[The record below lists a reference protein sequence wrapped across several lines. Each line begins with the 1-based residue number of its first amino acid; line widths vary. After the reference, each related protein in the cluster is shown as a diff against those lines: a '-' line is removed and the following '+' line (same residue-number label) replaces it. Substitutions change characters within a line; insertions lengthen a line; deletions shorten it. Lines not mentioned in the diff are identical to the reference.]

1 MTNLK
6 FPLTLS
12 CGCKAL
18 SNCRCWSERGNSGRV
33 DGDSPIDR
41 VLREFNGAW
50 RQTLEN
56 YGCHL
61 PSGRHHGPCPVCG
74 GKDRF
79 RFDDK
84 EGRGTWFCSQCDPQ
98 SGGGLLLLSRF
109 LGKPTIEVANELL
122 GNTPER
128 SRAPVYRSFVS
139 EDQIRKANHEQARK
153 GAEALLASS
162 ELRPHAYMSDRGLDG
177 QWLVNGEPIMGKDR
191 AVIQPGELML
201 VPAYKAEGDGSK
213 LVNVQKIKAN
223 KEKRPLFGGDMAG
236 VYHKLDGH
244 QKLIAI
250 VEGYATG
257 VTVNQVTGATTYCA
271 FNTGNLAAVSA
282 WVAGQHPGVSLV
294 FFADHDELDITH
306 QWRPG
311 EKFAKDAAAPLGATV
326 ALPPELGDWDDYRQ
340 AHGVEATKLAMKSA
354 IIADREACGVVVKQ
368 KDDIKQVSVDPAN
381 ISASS
386 AQLAAKTAHDREK
399 STDCGDSLIP
409 PPAPFGFTLP
419 GIAPAPAPAAA
430 NKRKAAPKES
440 DLPPG
445 IDFTGMDIDTP
456 PGLAGRIVEYIREG
470 ANRQL
475 SGGAYSAM
483 ALQCMAMAAA
493 GLPGLGGTKLSLITL
508 TLGMSAAGKEWPQRV
523 VKNLLDAHGKTI
535 YGDIRSDK
543 DVIRSAIYDNG
554 HCFYVVDEAQKI
566 LSSNTGSQQNK
577 HMSNVISTLMEL
589 STTSC
594 YKLSQL
600 HRDEFLTH
608 IETARAR
615 VEKVIEA
622 KREAIAHMNQ
632 DHEEGRIK
640 KAQLEIEH
648 LERKLADHDKR
659 AITARDGVRNPSLH
673 LLAYSTPQKLAAIV
687 DEDSIESG
695 FLGRA
700 LINDC
705 GIERAPQRLT
715 IADLKKAPSGGQDM
729 QFEMLKAQIG
739 LICQLADDES
749 KHSVDSEFNGS
760 PFRYDITPD
769 AERDMCAILQHYDQ
783 HHYRNHP
790 RVGAI
795 YARLVERVMSLSS
808 IMALGN
814 YGCDGARIESAYVR
828 YALMLVLQSLEHLTS
843 NLKINE
849 GATEET
855 NEAKLEA
862 VQAAILKMI
871 NIDRR
876 KDDQDGWR
884 YVSVIKAQM
893 KRRKFYQQI
902 QKQLDGANQD
912 AMQNALAMLGG
923 KVEMDPSGK
932 QIRMRK

>member
-1 MTNLK
+1 MTIK
-6 FPLTLS
+6 FPLMLS
-12 CGCKAL
+12 CGHQAL
-18 SNCRCWSERGNSGRV
+18 SNCKCWSERGSYRT

-50 RQTLEN
+50 RQALEG

-84 EGRGTWFCSQCDPQ
+84 DGRGTWFCNQCEPQ

-109 LGKPTIEVANELL
+109 LQKPTIEVANELL

-128 SRAPVYRSFVS
+128 SRAPVYRAIVS
-139 EDQIRKANHEQARK
+139 DDQIRKANHEQARK
-153 GAEALLASS
+153 GADALLASS
-162 ELRPHAYMSDRGLDG
+162 ELRPHPYMSDRGLDG
-177 QWLVNGEPIMGKDR
+177 LWLVNGEPIMGRDR
-191 AVIQPGELML
+191 DIIQPGELLL
-201 VPAYKAEGDGSK
+201 VPAYKAEGDGST
-213 LVNVQKIKAN
+213 LVNVQKIKVN
-223 KEKRPLFGGDMAG
+223 KEKRPIYGGDMAA
-236 VYHKLDGH
+236 VYHKIDGH
-244 QKLIAI
+244 QRLIAI
-250 VEGYATG
+250 AEGYATG

-271 FNTGNLAAVSA
+271 FNTGNLAAVAA
-282 WVAGQHPGVSLV
+282 WVAGQHPGVPVVL
-294 FFADHDELDITH
+294 FADHDELDPVH

-311 EKFAKDAAAPLGATV
+311 EKFAKDAAAPICATV
-326 ALPPELGDWDDYRQ
+326 AMPPELGDWDDYRQ
-340 AHGVEATKLAMKSA
+340 AHGVEETKIAMRQA
-354 IIADREACGVVVKQ
+354 IAADREACGVAAPTKTEPEPTPTPE
-368 KDDIKQVSVDPAN
+368 PAP
-381 ISASS
+381 
-386 AQLAAKTAHDREK
+386 TM
-399 STDCGDSLIP
+399 P
-409 PPAPFGFTLP
+409 PPTPFGFTLP
-419 GIAPAPAPAAA
+419 GAIPAPAAA
-430 NKRKAAPKES
+430 PATKRKTQPKES

-445 IDFTGMDIDTP
+445 IDFDGMDIDSP
-456 PGLAGRIVEYIREG
+456 PGLAGRIVEYIRNG

-483 ALQCMAMAAA
+483 ALQCMAMAGA
-493 GLPGLGGTKLSLITL
+493 GLEGLGGTKLSLITL

-566 LSSNTGSQQNK
+566 LTSNSGSQQNK

-600 HRDEFLTH
+600 HRDEFLAH
-608 IETARAR
+608 IETVRAR

-632 DHEEGRIK
+632 DHEEARIK

-715 IADLKKAPSGGQDM
+715 IADLKKPQSGGQDM

-739 LICQLADDES
+739 LICQLADDQS
-749 KHSVDSEFNGS
+749 KHSVDSEFNGV
-760 PFRYDITPD
+760 PFGYHLTPE
-769 AERDMCAILQHYDQ
+769 AEQDLDAILNHYDQ

-814 YGCDGARIESAYVR
+814 YGCDGARVERSYVR
-828 YALMLVLQSLEHLTS
+828 YALMLTLQSLEHLTS

-855 NEAKLEA
+855 VEARLEA

-871 NIDRR
+871 NVDRR

-884 YVSVIKAQM
+884 YISVIKAQM

-923 KVEMDPSGK
+923 KVEIDPTGK
-932 QIRMRK
+932 QIRLRE

>member
-1 MTNLK
+1 MTNLT

-84 EGRGTWFCSQCDPQ
+84 DGRGTWFCSQCDPQ

-109 LGKPTIEVANELL
+109 LGKPTIEMTNELL

-162 ELRPHAYMSDRGLDG
+162 ELRPHAYMSDRGMDG
-177 QWLVNGEPIMGKDR
+177 QWLVNGEPIMGRDR
-191 AVIQPGELML
+191 SVIQPGDLLL
-201 VPAYKAEGDGSK
+201 VPAYKAEGDGSR

-257 VTVNQVTGATTYCA
+257 VTVNQVTGATTYVA
-271 FNTGNLAAVSA
+271 FNTGNLASVSA
-282 WVAGQHPGVSLV
+282 WVASQHPGVPVV
-294 FFADHDELDITH
+294 FFADNDEHGAGL
-306 QWRPG
+306 RY
-311 EKFAKDAAAPLGATV
+311 AKDAAAPLGATV

-340 AHGVEATKLAMKSA
+340 AHGVEATKLAMRQA
-354 IIADREACGVVVKQ
+354 ISADREACGVVVAK
-368 KDDIKQVSVDPAN
+368 PAP
-381 ISASS
+381 AET
-386 AQLAAKTAHDREK
+386 APAPAPAATTTPEPAP
-399 STDCGDSLIP
+399 TMQP
-409 PPAPFGFTLP
+409 VAPFGFTLP
-419 GIAPAPAPAAA
+419 GMPQSPAAA
-430 NKRKAAPKES
+430 ATTKRKAAPKES

-445 IDFTGMDIDTP
+445 IDFNGMDIDTP

-483 ALQCMAMAAA
+483 ALQCMAMAGA

-566 LSSNTGSQQNK
+566 LSSNSGSQQNK

-640 KAQLEIEH
+640 KAQLEIEQ

-715 IADLKKAPSGGQDM
+715 IADLKKAPTGGQDM

-749 KHSVDSEFNGS
+749 KRSVDNEFNGS

-814 YGCDGARIESAYVR
+814 YGCDGARIESSCVR

-855 NEAKLEA
+855 VEAKLEA

-923 KVEMDPSGK
+923 KIEMDPSGK
-932 QIRMRK
+932 QIRLRK

>member
-1 MTNLK
+1 MTNLT

-33 DGDSPIDR
+33 DGDSPIER

-84 EGRGTWFCSQCDPQ
+84 DGRGTWFCSQCDPQ

-162 ELRPHAYMSDRGLDG
+162 ELRPHPYMSDRGLDG
-177 QWLVNGEPIMGKDR
+177 QWLVNGEPIMGRDR
-191 AVIQPGELML
+191 SVIQPGDLLL

-223 KEKRPLFGGDMAG
+223 KEKRPIYGGDMAA

-250 VEGYATG
+250 AEGYATG

-282 WVAGQHPGVSLV
+282 WVADQHPGVPVV
-294 FFADHDELDITH
+294 FFADNDEHGAGL
-306 QWRPG
+306 RY
-311 EKFAKDAAAPLGATV
+311 AKDAAAPICATV

-340 AHGVEATKLAMKSA
+340 AHGVEATKTAMRQA
-354 IIADREACGVVVKQ
+354 IAADREACGVV
-368 KDDIKQVSVDPAN
+368 
-381 ISASS
+381 
-386 AQLAAKTAHDREK
+386 AAKPVPAEPAPAPAPTAATMPEQ
-399 STDCGDSLIP
+399 TP
-409 PPAPFGFTLP
+409 VMPPAPFGFTLP
-419 GIAPAPAPAAA
+419 GMAPAPAAA
-430 NKRKAAPKES
+430 TTKRKAAPKES

-445 IDFTGMDIDTP
+445 IDFEGMDIDTP

-483 ALQCMAMAAA
+483 ALQCMAMAGA

-566 LSSNTGSQQNK
+566 LSSNSGSQQNK

-640 KAQLEIEH
+640 KAQLEIEQ

-715 IADLKKAPSGGQDM
+715 IADLKKAPAGGQDM
-729 QFEMLKAQIG
+729 QFEMLKAQVG

-760 PFRYDITPD
+760 SFRYDITPD

-814 YGCDGARIESAYVR
+814 YGCDGARIESSYVR

-855 NEAKLEA
+855 VEAKLEA

-932 QIRMRK
+932 QIRLRK

>member
-162 ELRPHAYMSDRGLDG
+162 ELRQHAYMSDRGLDG
-177 QWLVNGEPIMGKDR
+177 QWLVNGEPIMGRDR
-191 AVIQPGELML
+191 SVIQPGELLL

-223 KEKRPLFGGDMAG
+223 KEKRPLYGGDMAA

-250 VEGYATG
+250 TEGYATG

-271 FNTGNLAAVSA
+271 FNTGNLASVSA
-282 WVAGQHPGVSLV
+282 WVASQHPGVSVV

-311 EKFAKDAAAPLGATV
+311 EKFAKDAAAPIGATV
-326 ALPPELGDWDDYRQ
+326 ALPPGLGDWDDYRQ
-340 AHGVEATKLAMKSA
+340 AHGVEATKLAMRQA
-354 IIADREACGVVVKQ
+354 IAADREACRVVV
-368 KDDIKQVSVDPAN
+368 
-381 ISASS
+381 
-386 AQLAAKTAHDREK
+386 AKTAPVEPAPAPEPAP
-399 STDCGDSLIP
+399 TMQQ
-409 PPAPFGFTLP
+409 PAPFGFTLP
-419 GIAPAPAPAAA
+419 GMSPAPAAA
-430 NKRKAAPKES
+430 PASKRKATPKES

-600 HRDEFLTH
+600 HRDEFLAH

-640 KAQLEIEH
+640 KAQLEIEQ

-715 IADLKKAPSGGQDM
+715 IADLKKAPTGGQDM

-814 YGCDGARIESAYVR
+814 YGCDGARIESSYVR

-855 NEAKLEA
+855 IEAKLEA

>member
-1 MTNLK
+1 MTNLT

-84 EGRGTWFCSQCDPQ
+84 DGRGTWFCSQCDPQ

-139 EDQIRKANHEQARK
+139 DDQIRKANHEQARK

-162 ELRPHAYMSDRGLDG
+162 ELRQHPYMSDRGLDG
-177 QWLVNGEPIMGKDR
+177 QWLVNGEPIMGRDR
-191 AVIQPGELML
+191 SVIQPGELLL
-201 VPAYKAEGDGSK
+201 VAAYKAEGDGSM

-223 KEKRPLFGGDMAG
+223 KEKRPIYGGDMAA

-250 VEGYATG
+250 AEGYATG
-257 VTVNQVTGATTYCA
+257 VTVNQVTGATTYVA
-271 FNTGNLAAVSA
+271 FQTGNLASVSA
-282 WVAGQHPGVSLV
+282 WVASQHPGVPVV
-294 FFADHDELDITH
+294 FFADNDEHGAGL
-306 QWRPG
+306 RY
-311 EKFAKDAAAPLGATV
+311 AKDAAAPLGATV

-340 AHGVEATKLAMKSA
+340 AHGVEATKLAMRQA
-354 IIADREACGVVVKQ
+354 IAADREACGVAVAK
-368 KDDIKQVSVDPAN
+368 PA
-381 ISASS
+381 
-386 AQLAAKTAHDREK
+386 E
-399 STDCGDSLIP
+399 
-409 PPAPFGFTLP
+409 PAPAPAPTAATMPEQTPVMPPQATFGFTLP
-419 GIAPAPAPAAA
+419 GMAPAPAAA
-430 NKRKAAPKES
+430 ATTKRKAAPKES

-445 IDFTGMDIDTP
+445 IDFNGMDIDTP

-483 ALQCMAMAAA
+483 ALQCMAMAGA

-566 LSSNTGSQQNK
+566 LSSNSGSQQNK

-600 HRDEFLTH
+600 HRDEFLAH

-640 KAQLEIEH
+640 KAQLEIEQ

-659 AITARDGVRNPSLH
+659 AITAREGVRNPSLH

-715 IADLKKAPSGGQDM
+715 IADLKKAPTGGQDM

-749 KHSVDSEFNGS
+749 KRSVDNEFNGS

-814 YGCDGARIESAYVR
+814 YGCDGARIESSYVR

-855 NEAKLEA
+855 VEAKLEA

-932 QIRMRK
+932 QIRLRK

>member
-1 MTNLK
+1 MTNIK

-50 RQTLEN
+50 RQTLER
-56 YGCHL
+56 YGCKL
-61 PSGRHHGPCPVCG
+61 PSGGHHGPCPVCG

-84 EGRGTWFCSQCDPQ
+84 EGRGTWFCNQCDPQ

-139 EDQIRKANHEQARK
+139 DDQIRKANHELARK

-162 ELRPHAYMSDRGLDG
+162 ELSTHPYMSDRGLDG

-191 AVIQPGELML
+191 VVIQPGELML
-201 VPAYKAEGDGSK
+201 VPAYKAEGYGSK

-223 KEKRPLFGGDMAG
+223 KEKRPLYGGDMVA

-250 VEGYATG
+250 TEGYATG
-257 VTVNQVTGATTYCA
+257 VTVNQVTGATTYVA
-271 FNTGNLAAVSA
+271 FQTGNLASVSA
-282 WVAGQHPGVSLV
+282 WVAGQHPGVPVV
-294 FFADHDELDITH
+294 FFADNDEHGAGL
-306 QWRPG
+306 RY
-311 EKFAKDAAAPLGATV
+311 AKDAAAPIGATV

-340 AHGVEATKLAMKSA
+340 AHGVEETKVAMRQA
-354 IIADREACGVVVKQ
+354 IAADREACGVVVKPVPVQ
-368 KDDIKQVSVDPAN
+368 SAPAPEPEPKPTPE
-381 ISASS
+381 
-386 AQLAAKTAHDREK
+386 LVPTM
-399 STDCGDSLIP
+399 
-409 PPAPFGFTLP
+409 PPATPFGFTLP
-419 GIAPAPAPAAA
+419 GAAPAQATAS
-430 NKRKAAPKES
+430 KRKAQPKES

-445 IDFTGMDIDTP
+445 IDFNGMDIDTP

-566 LSSNTGSQQNK
+566 LSSNSGSQQNK

-640 KAQLEIEH
+640 KAQLEIEQ

-715 IADLKKAPSGGQDM
+715 IADLKKAPIGGQDM

-814 YGCDGARIESAYVR
+814 YSCDGARIESAYVR

-855 NEAKLEA
+855 IEAKLEA